1 MADPRRRALVERAL
15 DRYEAEVV
23 PALCRGCGAGSSTAT
38 RTTTTSS
45 WAAPRAHPREV
56 SGLLDFGDMHHGL
69 LVAEPAVAAAYA
81 LLGQEDPLAAA
92 AAVVAGYHAAFPL
105 EEEEIALLFAA
116 RRAPASR

>member
-1 MADPRRRALVERAL
+1 M
-15 DRYEAEVV
+15 
-23 PALCRGCGAGSSTAT
+23 G
-38 RTTTTSS
+38 
-45 WAAPRAHPREV
+45 APRAHPREV

-105 EEEEIALLFAA
+105 EEEEIALLFALVGA
-116 RRAPASR
+116 RLAVSVTNSACGRSARPATPTSR